1 MINSFCIETPV
12 PVSGSA
18 QGHLET
24 ARPKADVAYCHGKL
38 LCPEELMLYST
49 TGEKL
54 CSDDTEFMG
63 PSPFGR
69 GWRDGRKA
77 DAPGEGRKS
86 SQICKPSPHPL
97 PGGRVIPPVADPN
110 LTTQTKSLGTY
121 RA

>member
-1 MINSFCIETPV
+1 MPGGAN
-12 PVSGSA
+12 A
-18 QGHLET
+18 
-24 ARPKADVAYCHGKL
+24 L
-38 LCPEELMLYST
+38 LYN
-49 TGEKL
+49 GRKI

-63 PSPFGR
+63 PSPSGR

-86 SQICKPSPHPL
+86 SQIWKPSPTL
-97 PGGRVIPPVADPN
+97 SQRERVIPPVADPN

>member
-49 TGEKL
+49 TGEKYVVL
-54 CSDDTEFMG
+54 VRNYRSHI
-63 PSPFGR
+63 SPLQ
-69 GWRDGRKA
+69 GWCEASGWV
-77 DAPGEGRKS
+77 
-86 SQICKPSPHPL
+86 SPAQN
-97 PGGRVIPPVADPN
+97 IPPHRPPRLRLRRISLLCEAN
-110 LTTQTKSLGTY
+110 LHQ
-121 RA
+121 A

>member
-49 TGEKL
+49 TGEKYVVTIRNFYGSL
-54 CSDDTEFMG
+54 SLWE
-63 PSPFGR
+63 
-69 GWRDGRKA
+69 RDGATAARLTRRVRVA
-77 DAPGEGRKS
+77 SLVKS
-86 SQICKPSPHPL
+86 GNPHPTL
-97 PGGRVIPPVADPN
+97 SRGERVIPPVANPN
-110 LTTQTKSLGTY
+110 LTTQPQSV
-121 RA
+121 A

>member
-49 TGEKL
+49 TGEKYVVRYGIYAVPL
-54 CSDDTEFMG
+54 
-63 PSPFGR
+63 PSGR
-69 GWRDGRKA
+69 GTARQPKA
-77 DAPGEGRKS
+77 DAPGEGRKA
-86 SQICKPSPHPL
+86 SQIWKPSPHPL
-97 PGGRVIPPVADPN
+97 PAGEADPP
-110 LTTQTKSLGTY
+110 
-121 RA
+121 R